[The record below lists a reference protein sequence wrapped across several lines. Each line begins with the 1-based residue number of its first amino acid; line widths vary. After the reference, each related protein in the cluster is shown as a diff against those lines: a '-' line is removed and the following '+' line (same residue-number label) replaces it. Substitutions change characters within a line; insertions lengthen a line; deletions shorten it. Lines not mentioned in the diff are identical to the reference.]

1 MEHLIAAAAALWIA
15 AATAVGGHVET
26 LDARRIDGDVTAL
39 TAQSVT
45 VVADSKKHVIPR
57 RDVAEIV
64 FDTPKDSEETDLMAR
79 GGQIVV
85 VTVGGDVIG
94 VDELTLANDKWAIV
108 SPLLGKAEI
117 PISAVRTV
125 YLPTQGTAPRVV
137 RRQCETLKLDQRTQD
152 VLVVAKEKGGYLA
165 VEGVFKR
172 IGEKTITF
180 LWQETEREISRDK
193 VRALRLAA
201 APVKTPATAGGL
213 VGRDGSSV
221 GFTSV
226 TGNAESIVAEI
237 VGVGRRTLPRKA
249 VGALRFRSDRVAE
262 LADIKPASVKEYGFF
277 DKTFPYRT
285 GKAVGGGPIA
295 LDGLVYR
302 TGLSLHS
309 FCEQTYSLDGAY
321 KTFVAVVGIDD
332 AVRPAGDATLTFLG
346 DGKLLGKPLRL
357 TGRDKPHTVRLDI
370 AGVRTFTVRV
380 DFGADKLD
388 VGDHVN
394 LAAARLVK

>member
-1 MEHLIAAAAALWIA
+1 M
-15 AATAVGGHVET
+15 
-26 LDARRIDGDVTAL
+26 LDARRIDGDVVAL

-45 VVADSKKHVIPR
+45 VVAKGAKHVVPR
-57 RDVAEIV
+57 RDIAEIV
-64 FDTPKDSEETDLMAR
+64 FVAPKGSEETDLMAR

-85 VTVGGDVIG
+85 ITLGGDAIG
-94 VDELTLANDKWAIV
+94 VDELTLAKDKWAMA

-117 PISAVRTV
+117 PISAVRMV
-125 YLPTQGTAPRVV
+125 YLPTQGTSPRVV
-137 RRQCETLKLDQRTQD
+137 RRQCEKLKLDQRTQD
-152 VLVVAKEKGGYLA
+152 VLVVAKEKGSYIA
-165 VEGVFKR
+165 VEGVIKS
-172 IGEKTITF
+172 IGEETITF

-193 VRALRLAA
+193 VRALRLAGDPSK
-201 APVKTPATAGGL
+201 APETAGTL
-213 VGRDGSSV
+213 IGRDGTNV

-226 TGNAESIVAEI
+226 TADAESLVVDVPGI
-237 VGVGRRTLPRKA
+237 GRRTVPRKA
-249 VGALRFRSDRVAE
+249 VLSLRFRSDRVAE

-285 GKAVGGGPIA
+285 NQSVGGGPLT

-309 FCEQTYSLDGAY
+309 FCEQTYKLDGEY

-346 DGKLLGKPLRL
+346 DGKVLGKPLRL

-380 DFGADKLD
+380 DFGDDKLD